1 MLVHKAHRHEAAW
14 QQYCASRDVAR
25 QQHDT
30 AAAMAAAVLKA
41 ALDGISGDVEQ
52 QMSVLA
58 EDKVMLLSE
67 QQILQVSREQLF
79 TVATCPA
86 STNKHL
92 FAAAVHALA
101 ARAHFPEV
109 WNAEASILL
118 LLLAACCCMPAA
130 VG

>member
-1 MLVHKAHRHEAAW
+1 MHCLLFLQPGLAGITSMLVRKAHRHEAAW

-41 ALDGISGDVEQ
+41 ALDGVSGDVEQ

-67 QQILQVSREQLF
+67 QQILQVSREQLPA
-79 TVATCPA
+79 VAVCPA
-86 STNKHL
+86 STSQHIL
-92 FAAAVHALA
+92 
-101 ARAHFPEV
+101 ARAFHPMD
-109 WNAEASILL
+109 
-118 LLLAACCCMPAA
+118 AAHQMHTNSPCGVP
-130 VG
+130 

>member
-1 MLVHKAHRHEAAW
+1 MPCLQPGLAGITSMLVRKAHRHEAAW

-67 QQILQVSREQLF
+67 QQILQVRR
-79 TVATCPA
+79 
-86 STNKHL
+86 
-92 FAAAVHALA
+92 AAAVHTGSSCLSCKQQGSHVCISFAPDGCSTSH
-101 ARAHFPEV
+101 AHHLK
-109 WNAEASILL
+109 LL
-118 LLLAACCCMPAA
+118 RS
-130 VG
+130 